1 MHSPTRSVDPAELG
15 RAGGLRSGEVRRR
28 QAERVRARQEDV
40 RVKVGCEKLVQR
52 RRELRR
58 ELAARRAAIVV
69 EMRAKLREELRDL
82 RVEVRRLKRQ
92 RARLA
97 SAQRANGK

>member
-1 MHSPTRSVDPAELG
+1 
-15 RAGGLRSGEVRRR
+15 
-28 QAERVRARQEDV
+28 VRASLEEM
-40 RVKVGCEKLVQR
+40 RVEVGRERLVKR
-52 RRELRR
+52 RRELHR
-58 ELAARRAAIVV
+58 ELSVRRAAIVV

-92 RARLA
+92 RARLM

>member
-1 MHSPTRSVDPAELG
+1 
-15 RAGGLRSGEVRRR
+15 
-28 QAERVRARQEDV
+28 VRASLDEM
-40 RVKVGCEKLVQR
+40 RVEVGREKLVKR
-52 RRELRR
+52 RRELHR

-92 RARLA
+92 RARLV
-97 SAQRANGK
+97 STQRANGK